1 MVHPDRGAHKDEYRK
16 KKGLNHKHRARKK
29 VKSPAAQ
36 GPGFGEAMV
45 SVKLWFEQVLGRVEE
60 GQQISQLENC
70 CHFSQ
75 GAGYWTGTFYGKERD
90 TRLETKSK

>member
-36 GPGFGEAMV
+36 GPGFGEAV
-45 SVKLWFEQVLGRVEE
+45 V
-60 GQQISQLENC
+60 
-70 CHFSQ
+70 
-75 GAGYWTGTFYGKERD
+75 
-90 TRLETKSK
+90 